1 MPIPTIY
8 DKFIYNF
15 IVKYFMNVLPDIF
28 DTEFSIEACIESISQ
43 SIRLGN
49 EFVKNKVKYFLIHT
63 ASKEWV
69 KFFVE
74 YLKDLTDPEKPE
86 IYLPENGPRSPK
98 TIPFLGK
105 FKPKLNP
112 VLGERMDDNDVL
124 F

>member
-1 MPIPTIY
+1 MPIPTIC

-28 DTEFSIEACIESISQ
+28 DTELSIEACIESISQ

-63 ASKEWV
+63 SSKEWV

-86 IYLPENGPRSPK
+86 IYLPENGPRSPN

-112 VLGERMDDNDVL
+112 VPGESMDDDVL